1 MVATASRSC
10 TDWSSPTPAG
20 AYESLP
26 AQVHV
31 LIIVNAYSD
40 CSEKSIP
47 WMFTSSSNSRHEHGN
62 LPQNWQVEDD
72 LPDIRLFSTPAMIR
86 MLASNAL
93 ICASC
98 FHSSPMSMRRAS

>member
-1 MVATASRSC
+1 MVGTASRSC

-47 WMFTSSSNSRHEHGN
+47 WMFTSSSNARHEHGY
-62 LPQNWQVEDD
+62 LPQNWHVEDGFACKRRRND
-72 LPDIRLFSTPAMIR
+72 RGVAPHCPVDTG
-86 MLASNAL
+86 
-93 ICASC
+93 
-98 FHSSPMSMRRAS
+98 SSPA